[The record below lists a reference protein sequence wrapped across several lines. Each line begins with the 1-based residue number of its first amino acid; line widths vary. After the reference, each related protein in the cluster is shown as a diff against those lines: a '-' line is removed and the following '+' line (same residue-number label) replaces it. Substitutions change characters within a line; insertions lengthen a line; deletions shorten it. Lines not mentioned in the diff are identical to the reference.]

1 MVDSMAPLMVT
12 NRQLIVG
19 GDFNAVLDGSGDASA
34 DYVGTFLKRAA
45 LYDGGKVVKPS
56 VDGPT
61 WRNTRGIS
69 RRLDYIFVNKTV
81 KVKTGKTIPLFFSD
95 HDGVMLTVQS
105 EAPRFGSGYWRLNL
119 EVLKERD
126 FHLEFLN
133 FFKGMEGL
141 KVLCEGLVEWWE
153 AVKCRIRIFIIRY
166 CKNRAREAKRGL
178 NYIQKQ
184 LEISHA
190 RLNYGGMPHLNEIE
204 LIKGELR
211 DLNERRAR
219 AHIMR
224 SRHEWLE
231 NNEKCTA
238 SFFSTAKIDKIK
250 QVFTGLKIIK
260 GK

>member
-1 MVDSMAPLMVT
+1 
-12 NRQLIVG
+12 
-19 GDFNAVLDGSGDASA
+19 
-34 DYVGTFLKRAA
+34 
-45 LYDGGKVVKPS
+45 
-56 VDGPT
+56 
-61 WRNTRGIS
+61 
-69 RRLDYIFVNKTV
+69 
-81 KVKTGKTIPLFFSD
+81 
-95 HDGVMLTVQS
+95 
-105 EAPRFGSGYWRLNL
+105 
-119 EVLKERD
+119 
-126 FHLEFLN
+126 
-133 FFKGMEGL
+133 MEGL

-153 AVKCRIRIFIIRY
+153 AVQFRIRTFIIRY

-190 RLNYGGMPHLNEIE
+190 ILNYGGMPHLNEME

-238 SFFSTAKIDKIK
+238 SFFSTAKIYKNKTSIY
-250 QVFTGLKIIK
+250 GN
-260 GK
+260 